1 MLEEP
6 ISWVLLFF
14 LGIFTGVLSGLLGIG
29 GGLLMVP
36 ALTVFNVPLVQAT
49 ATSLVGVLLSS
60 ISGSLRNLSA
70 GELNWR
76 VSLALALFGV
86 ITAQVGAWLGDR
98 APDAVLSLAFAVL
111 LLITIY
117 LMTLRQKLKTAEVR
131 RQEPENSNQEAGNT
145 AGISYTGREEVQS
158 KIQNPQIQDSQIQTL
173 QFESTTDSFRLAPI
187 AGIGLLAGLLSGLFG
202 VGGGVVMVPLQ
213 MLFLGE
219 PIKAAVRTSLG
230 AIVAIAISGLAR
242 HTWNGNVLWIPGLC
256 LGIGGIVGAQ
266 VGSRLLPHLAEHTVN
281 LLFKLFL
288 IGLAAYMAIRAIGY

>member
-6 ISWVLLFF
+6 IGWGLLFL
-14 LGIFTGVLSGLLGIG
+14 LGIFTGILSGLLGIG

-36 ALTVFNVPLVQAT
+36 ALTVFKVPLVQAT

-60 ISGSLRNLSA
+60 VSGSLRNFSA

-76 VSLALALFGV
+76 VSLALALFGI
-86 ITAQVGAWLGDR
+86 ITAQAGAWLGNHT
-98 APDAVLSLAFAVL
+98 PDAVLSLSFAGL

-117 LMTLRQKLKTAEVR
+117 LMQMRQRLKQAEDR
-131 RQEPENSNQEAGNT
+131 RQLERGGGEEHSSKDTFAQSNT
-145 AGISYTGREEVQS
+145 
-158 KIQNPQIQDSQIQTL
+158 QNPKSKVATG
-173 QFESTTDSFRLAPI
+173 SFQLGSI

-219 PIKAAVRTSLG
+219 SIKAAVRTSLG
-230 AIVAIAISGLAR
+230 AIVAIAISGLAQ

-256 LGIGGIVGAQ
+256 LGLGGIVGAQ
-266 VGSRLLPHLAEHTVN
+266 VGSRLLPRLPEHQVN

-288 IGLAAYMAIRAIGY
+288 IGLAAYMVIRAIGY